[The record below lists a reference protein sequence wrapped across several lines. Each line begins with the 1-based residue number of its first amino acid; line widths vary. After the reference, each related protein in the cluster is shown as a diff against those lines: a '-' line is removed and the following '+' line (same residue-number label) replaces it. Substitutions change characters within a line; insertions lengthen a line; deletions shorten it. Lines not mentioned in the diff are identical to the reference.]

1 MREMEHDARIRIDR
15 RERRQILISPG
26 PEQQASGNDRFH
38 RHGPKNCLLPL
49 ASATAFSQ
57 LRSFGTYSEH
67 NQRMPTDEPT
77 PPYNRDA
84 IFDADG
90 PINPVFMLEAIR
102 TLLRALPIDENEPKA
117 WRNRRM
123 VAALM
128 SLAALHPRDE
138 IEVMLAVQ
146 ALCAYHAAAS
156 CWHQGMNHSYPR
168 GSGLRQFSAAASAAR
183 TFDTLLKA
191 LERRQAKPLSVPV
204 GRPAPRAWPD
214 QDVTAEVTRME
225 VRCRRGE
232 EESVGST
239 AEPEVAWT
247 PDALAAADAML
258 ERARAETENAGL
270 DIAHTDGILPGGGMI
285 VPENPTPQQDA
296 YLARRLGL
304 SVTQERVENLRN
316 GIDVLPKIRPLRP
329 GDFVP

>member
-1 MREMEHDARIRIDR
+1 
-15 RERRQILISPG
+15 
-26 PEQQASGNDRFH
+26 
-38 RHGPKNCLLPL
+38 
-49 ASATAFSQ
+49 
-57 LRSFGTYSEH
+57 
-67 NQRMPTDEPT
+67 MPTDDAA
-77 PPYNRDA
+77 PPYDRDA

-90 PINPVFMLEAIR
+90 PINPVFMLEAVR

-117 WRNRRM
+117 WRNRRIG
-123 VAALM
+123 AALM

-138 IEVMLAVQ
+138 IEVMLGVQ

-156 CWHQGMNHSYPR
+156 CWHLGMNHSYPR

-204 GRPAPRAWPD
+204 GRPAPRAWQEPD
-214 QDVTAEVTRME
+214 LNAEVARME
-225 VRCRRGE
+225 VRCRSGE
-232 EESVGST
+232 HEAADGA
-239 AEPEVAWT
+239 AEPVVAWT
-247 PDALAAADAML
+247 PDALAAADAMM
-258 ERARAETENAGL
+258 ARTQTEAENEGL

-285 VPENPTPQQDA
+285 VPDNPTPQQDA

-304 SVTQERVENLRN
+304 SVKQERAENLRN
-316 GIDVLPKIRPLRP
+316 GSAALPKIRPLRP

>member
-1 MREMEHDARIRIDR
+1 
-15 RERRQILISPG
+15 
-26 PEQQASGNDRFH
+26 
-38 RHGPKNCLLPL
+38 
-49 ASATAFSQ
+49 
-57 LRSFGTYSEH
+57 
-67 NQRMPTDEPT
+67 MPTDEPAQ
-77 PPYNRDA
+77 PYNRDA
-84 IFDADG
+84 IFDTDG
-90 PINPVFMLEAIR
+90 PINPVFMAEAIR

-128 SLAALHPRDE
+128 GLAALNPRDE

-146 ALCAYHAAAS
+146 ALCAYHAATA
-156 CWHQGMNHSYPR
+156 CWHLGMNHTYPR
-168 GSGLRQFSAAASAAR
+168 GGGLRQFSAAASAAR

-204 GRPAPRAWPD
+204 GRPASRAWQEPD
-214 QDVTAEVTRME
+214 VNAEMAGME

-232 EESVGST
+232 QETEAQA
-239 AEPEVAWT
+239 AEPEVTWT
-247 PDALAAADAML
+247 PDALAAADAMQ
-258 ERARAETENAGL
+258 ERARAEAENEGL

-304 SVTQERVENLRN
+304 SVKQERAENLRN
-316 GIDVLPKIRPLRP
+316 GIDSRPKIRPLRP